1 MENLTLQGPRT
12 VPPGRCRDPVL
23 RSPPGRAGRGQEA
36 WRKDPGSG
44 TKSPGGALHRG
55 SPTGTQ
61 RWEAKGRED
70 WKALV
75 TPHRTLPCSK
85 GTSSNHYVQSSTV
98 KPASSHGLP
107 SHRAPK
113 EALTGPGPSQKLSQ
127 APGQRPLDRPWWH
140 IPSCGTSVTGAS
152 LTSKRRRRRKRRASQ
167 RGRGG
172 RGRGGGSAQL
182 CRCCCE
188 GFLERTRWP
197 QAGLPHPPAGQDGSG
212 SAQSEAA
219 VPAVCSYRDRVWLLC
234 LQYSPKAKGTADLS
248 GRPGTFLQAM
258 MGKGSP
264 AAAQGINSSLPASCL
279 YSQPGSTV
287 K

>member
-1 MENLTLQGPRT
+1 M
-12 VPPGRCRDPVL
+12 RCVL
-23 RSPPGRAGRGQEA
+23 RERHCH
-36 WRKDPGSG
+36 DCHV
-44 TKSPGGALHRG
+44 L
-55 SPTGTQ
+55 
-61 RWEAKGRED
+61 
-70 WKALV
+70 LV
-75 TPHRTLPCSK
+75 T
-85 GTSSNHYVQSSTV
+85 
-98 KPASSHGLP
+98 
-107 SHRAPK
+107 
-113 EALTGPGPSQKLSQ
+113 TGSQ
-127 APGQRPLDRPWWH
+127 ARSRVSSGQCW
-140 IPSCGTSVTGAS
+140 
-152 LTSKRRRRRKRRASQ
+152 

-172 RGRGGGSAQL
+172 TRAGAVFQL
-182 CRCCCE
+182 CRCCRV
-188 GFLERTRWP
+188 GFP
-197 QAGLPHPPAGQDGSG
+197 GLLGGHKPGFPHPPAGQDGSG